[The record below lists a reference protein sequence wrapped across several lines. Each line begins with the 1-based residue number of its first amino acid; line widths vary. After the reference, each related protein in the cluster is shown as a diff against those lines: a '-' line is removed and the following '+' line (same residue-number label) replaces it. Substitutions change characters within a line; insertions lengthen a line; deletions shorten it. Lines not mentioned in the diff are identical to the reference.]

1 MFLRKEW
8 TIMLK
13 MTNQEFNKEKVAII
27 TIICTNIL

>member
-13 MTNQEFNKEKVAII
+13 MANQEFNKGKVAII